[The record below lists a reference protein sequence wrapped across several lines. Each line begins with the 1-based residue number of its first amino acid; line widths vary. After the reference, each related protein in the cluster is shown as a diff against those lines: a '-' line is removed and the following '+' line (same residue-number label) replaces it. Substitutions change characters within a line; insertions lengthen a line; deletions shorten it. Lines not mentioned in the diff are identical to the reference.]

1 MCYVVSHVP
10 GVTALLIAALLW
22 TRNAAGP
29 QADGHEASR
38 RRSSTGKSEPAV
50 KSLASAIRPL
60 LQRIPLKDIAAAV
73 RYQFANCNALAFSFV
88 SGHLKAREELRAQ
101 QERDRRAA
109 RRLVDL
115 ARATSPESGHRGR
128 GEYVP
133 H

>member
-1 MCYVVSHVP
+1 MCYVTHLP
-10 GVTALLIAALLW
+10 GGTAWLIAPTLLCI
-22 TRNAAGP
+22 AAGRGDAEP
-29 QADGHEASR
+29 
-38 RRSSTGKSEPAV
+38 PAV
-50 KSLASAIRPL
+50 ESLASAVRPL
-60 LQRIPLKDIAAAV
+60 LQLIPLKDIAAAV
-73 RYQFANCNALAFSFV
+73 RYQFANNNALAFSFV
-88 SGHLKAREELRAQ
+88 SAHLKTREELRAQ